1 MLYSSK
7 RLQTTKRYKEFFTL
21 ADRYYKISLEKEHAQ
36 QSFFKNNTIINKNG
50 ECFEMYHSFE
60 KYYKAYTK
68 SIEQKVYT
76 IESLAKE
83 KKLVP
88 IFVTLTLP
96 SNYHPFQSIEHK
108 GKRLYTSVNKEFRF
122 DSIKSSIDE
131 GYHFLNEVYRIF
143 YKRIQVKVQELLFIK
158 VFELH
163 KTLIPH
169 LHCLFYISKEEI
181 RIFSKHFAKI
191 CAEFN
196 LNETEI
202 SFDEI
207 EIDDDTSSNQMKTG
221 INRASLYLMKYITKN
236 LNDNRDIYEAR
247 VIDGIKR
254 EHKMRMITMSNLPLS
269 LSDYRILYHNLD
281 DENKEQLLSE
291 AKAKEINLFTYLLKN
306 MYLATVIKDV
316 DTSVK
321 TLKQYGKIEKSRI
334 QFFKCKAR
342 TERLSG
348 GYSTKVESLTFFV
361 DHIQIYKKEKFQIIK
376 KGHTNEY

>member
-7 RLQTTKRYKEFFTL
+7 RLQATKCYKEFSTL
-21 ADRYYKISLEKEHAQ
+21 ADKYYKISLEKEHAQ
-36 QSFFKNNTIINKNG
+36 KSFFKNNTIINKNG
-50 ECFEMYHSFE
+50 ECFQMYHSFE
-60 KYYKAYTK
+60 KYYKTYTK

-76 IESLAKE
+76 IETLAKE
-83 KKLVP
+83 KNLVP
-88 IFVTLTLP
+88 VFVTLTLP
-96 SNYHPFQSIEHK
+96 SHYHPFQSIEYK
-108 GKRLYTSVNKEFRF
+108 GKRLYTSLNQDFSF
-122 DSIKSSIDE
+122 DSIGSSIQQ
-131 GYHFLNEVYRIF
+131 GYDFLSEIYRIF
-143 YKRIQVKVQELLFIK
+143 YKRIKTKVEELLFIK

-169 LHCLFYISKEEI
+169 LHCLFYIDKEEI

-191 CAEFN
+191 CTEFN
-196 LNETEI
+196 LSETEI
-202 SFDEI
+202 SFN
-207 EIDDDTSSNQMKTG
+207 EIDEDASTQMKTG

-254 EHKMRMITMSNLPLS
+254 EHKMRMITISNLPLL
-269 LSDYRILYHNLD
+269 LSDYRAIYHNLG
-281 DENKEQLLSE
+281 DENKEKLLLE
-291 AKAKEINLFTYLLKN
+291 AKAKEVNLFTYLLKN
-306 MYLATVIKDV
+306 MYMVTVINDV

-321 TLKQYGKIEKSRI
+321 TLKQFGKIEKSRV
-334 QFFKCKAR
+334 QFFKVKTR

-376 KGHTNEY
+376 KGQTNEY